1 MQTGTMLIMVLF
13 YTQYNICEGAV
24 SNGFWIIKS
33 WVYIHKRFRDET
45 GNDDIGGESMFSP
58 PTLAWQGHTWTPVQW
73 PGDGGG
79 DVMSVNT

>member
-58 PTLAWQGHTWTPVQW
+58 PTLAWRGTPGHQW

>member
-33 WVYIHKRFRDET
+33 LAAIKDSET
-45 GNDDIGGESMFSP
+45 RLEMMILEERACSHHPHWPGRGTP
-58 PTLAWQGHTWTPVQW
+58 GHQW
-73 PGDGGG
+73 PGDGV
-79 DVMSVNT
+79 VM